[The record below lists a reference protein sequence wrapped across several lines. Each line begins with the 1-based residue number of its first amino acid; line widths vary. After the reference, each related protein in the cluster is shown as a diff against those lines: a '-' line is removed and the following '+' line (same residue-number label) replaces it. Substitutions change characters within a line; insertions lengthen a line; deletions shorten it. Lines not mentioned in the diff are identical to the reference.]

1 MILADPAIGGEEN
14 YHLRKD
20 AVQAEESEDDAG
32 AFLAVFAA
40 LLLDNA
46 LSLDETVSRVTDL
59 VMASGMPS
67 RDLIVAL
74 QSFDRLKQEFEGL
87 GEALTRYAE
96 AHSKT
101 PAAGEK
107 RAELGHNVISGI
119 TVADL
124 KERLLQRFQ
133 EGMGG
138 SLAPQ
143 LSPEVLAQVG
153 VDVTF

>member
-1 MILADPAIGGEEN
+1 V
-14 YHLRKD
+14 K
-20 AVQAEESEDDAG
+20 VEESEDDVG

-59 VMASGMPS
+59 VMASGKPS

-74 QSFDRLKQEFEGL
+74 QSFDRLKQEFEAL

-96 AHSKT
+96 ATSST
-101 PAAGEK
+101 PAGGDE
-107 RAELGHNVISGI
+107 RTQLGRSVISAI

-124 KERLLQRFQ
+124 KERLLRRFRD
-133 EGMGG
+133 ETTETA
-138 SLAPQ
+138 APR
-143 LSPEVLAQVG
+143 LSPEVLAEVN
-153 VDVTF
+153 VDITF